1 MISGRG
7 GAGRSAVDAD
17 TLTLAAIQQRDSVH
31 RNYRPIVNPANGLPM
46 LQLNRNDCEVIDP
59 RACIHHYDSAADLAC
74 AIYIHISLPYFYAM
88 IHAGYI
94 ANKTR
99 VVLHDTDNLSYVFVL
114 AQNEESTGPSAN
126 QTVETLLDTMRN
138 NSGTCRPGVKLV
150 TLDSLIFTQNS
161 TFVRKRPAG
170 GLDPAIQPAVRALV
184 MSERRW
190 HARLQQA
197 KHLYECQRRLHTD
210 EAVRKLST
218 TCGAGAGKDD
228 LGRIVIPTLVIEAPW
243 GIVPDRV

>member
-1 MISGRG
+1 MTARG
-7 GAGRSAVDAD
+7 ATGRSAVDAD

-31 RNYRPIVNPANGLPM
+31 RNYRPIVNPVNGLPM

-88 IHAGYI
+88 VHAGYI

-99 VVLHDTDNLSYVFVL
+99 VVLHDTDNSSYVFVL
-114 AQNEESTGPSAN
+114 AQNEESTGPAAS

-138 NSGTCRPGVKLV
+138 SSGTCRPGVKLV

-161 TFVRKRPAG
+161 SFVRKRSACG
-170 GLDPAIQPAVRALV
+170 ADPVAVPQVRALV
-184 MSERRW
+184 MSAARW

-218 TCGAGAGKDD
+218 ACGAGAGKDD
-228 LGRIVIPTLVIEAPW
+228 LGRVVIPTLVIEAAW
-243 GIVPDRV
+243 GITADRV